1 MSKIDSPIGATVQRL
16 RAVRGL
22 TQEDLAYS
30 AGITV
35 SALSRIERGL
45 SNPTWMNICAIAR
58 ALDTPMSELC
68 TAIEQSEQTHIN
80 KT

>member
-1 MSKIDSPIGATVQRL
+1 MPKIDSPIGATAQRL
-16 RAVRGL
+16 RTVRGL

-45 SNPTWMNICAIAR
+45 SNPTWMKICGVAK
-58 ALDTPMSELC
+58 ALDTTMPELC
-68 TAIEQSEQTHIN
+68 TAIEQNERTIISDV
-80 KT
+80 